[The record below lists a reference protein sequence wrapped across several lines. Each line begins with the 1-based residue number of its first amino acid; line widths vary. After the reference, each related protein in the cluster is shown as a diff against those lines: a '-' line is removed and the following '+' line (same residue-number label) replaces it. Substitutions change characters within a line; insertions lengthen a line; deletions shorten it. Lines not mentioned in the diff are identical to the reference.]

1 MRANASALLRRA
13 PKRQHRTDDSMNR
26 SRDGA
31 RRLSAVGRSVL
42 AIGWTL
48 LWFVP
53 VVASLA
59 LGPALATVALIALT
73 VLFLWRNVV
82 RPARSRPRLAAM
94 LRLRPWRHYGWLS
107 VAAITQLV
115 LTLATFVMHIQLAK
129 WRLVPPI
136 PDAPDFIPPEYY
148 THPLGPAAI
157 FLAVA
162 LIAPMVEEFGFR
174 GKMQYRLEV
183 AFGVVPA
190 IVVTAV
196 VFSFL
201 HGLLIGLHHLPFSL
215 LVGWLAWRTGSIWPG
230 VYMHVVNNAFA
241 VAGLY
246 LARGRDLDDG
256 TLSGNGPYA
265 LIVAPV
271 MLAVLLISAR
281 RIDRL
286 VRRERRSLRPH
297 LARSRPENALPAALL

>member
-1 MRANASALLRRA
+1 M
-13 PKRQHRTDDSMNR
+13 
-26 SRDGA
+26 
-31 RRLSAVGRSVL
+31 
-42 AIGWTL
+42 

-59 LGPALATVALIALT
+59 LDPALATVALIALA

-82 RPARSRPRLAAM
+82 RPGRSRPRLAVI
-94 LRLRPWRHYGWLS
+94 LRLRPWRHYGWLT

-115 LTLATFVMHIQLAK
+115 LAVATFVMHTQLAK
-129 WRLVPPI
+129 WRLVPPV
-136 PDAPDFIPPEYY
+136 PDTPDYIPPEYY

-162 LIAPMVEEFGFR
+162 LMAPLIEEFGFR
-174 GKMQYRLEV
+174 GKMQYRLEA

-190 IVVTAV
+190 IVTTAI
-196 VFSFL
+196 VFSVL
-201 HGLLIGLHHLPFSL
+201 HGVVIGVHHLPFAL

-246 LARGRDLDDG
+246 LTRGIDLDDE
-256 TLSGNGPYA
+256 TLSGYGSHA
-265 LIVAPV
+265 LIIGAV
-271 MLAVLLISAR
+271 MLAVFLVSAR
-281 RIDRL
+281 RIDRI
-286 VRRERRSLRPH
+286 VRRERRNLHPH
-297 LARSRPENALPAALL
+297 APGSGPENALPAAP

>member
-1 MRANASALLRRA
+1 
-13 PKRQHRTDDSMNR
+13 MNHFR
-26 SRDGA
+26 NGA
-31 RRLSAVGRSVL
+31 RRLSAVGRSAV

-48 LWFVP
+48 LWFAP

-59 LGPALATVALIALT
+59 LGPALATVALIALA

-82 RPARSRPRLAAM
+82 RPGRSRPRLAAM
-94 LRLRPWRHYGWLS
+94 LRLRPWRHYGWLT
-107 VAAITQLV
+107 VAAITQIV
-115 LTLATFVMHIQLAK
+115 LTLATFFMHMQLAK

-136 PDAPDFIPPEYY
+136 PDAADFIPPEYY

-162 LIAPMVEEFGFR
+162 VIAPMVEEFGFR

-190 IVVTAV
+190 IVGTAI

-246 LARGRDLDDG
+246 LARNADVDDG
-256 TLSGNGPYA
+256 TLSRSWPYA
-265 LIVAPV
+265 LIIAPV
-271 MLAVLLISAR
+271 MLAVLLVSAR

-297 LARSRPENALPAALL
+297 APRSRPENAVPAAL

>member
-13 PKRQHRTDDSMNR
+13 PKRQRRTVDSMNHFR
-26 SRDGA
+26 EGA
-31 RRLSAVGRSVL
+31 RRLSAIGRAMA

-53 VVASLA
+53 VVASLT
-59 LGPALATVALIALT
+59 LGPALATLALIALT

-82 RPARSRPRLAAM
+82 RPRRSRPRLAAL
-94 LRLRPWRHYGWLS
+94 LRLRPWRHYGWLT

-115 LTLATFVMHIQLAK
+115 LAVATFVMHTQLAK
-129 WRLVPPI
+129 WRVVPPV
-136 PDAPDFIPPEYY
+136 PDTPDYIPPEYY
-148 THPLGPAAI
+148 THPFGPAAI

-162 LIAPMVEEFGFR
+162 LMAPMIEEFGFR

-183 AFGVVPA
+183 SFGVVPA
-190 IVVTAV
+190 IVTTAI
-196 VFSFL
+196 VFSIL
-201 HGLLIGLHHLPFSL
+201 HGVVIGVHHLPFAL

-246 LARGRDLDDG
+246 LTRGIDFDDEA
-256 TLSGNGPYA
+256 LSGYGPHA
-265 LIVAPV
+265 LIIAPV
-271 MLAVLLISAR
+271 MLAILLVSAR

-297 LARSRPENALPAALL
+297 APRSRPDNALPAAL